1 MKKPELRDR
10 YIERRRDMTP
20 LQVAKK
26 SKAVLERLKTEID
39 WQSARYVHVYESV
52 DSWNEVHTSDLIRF
66 IQTELPDIDLTVG
79 AAIPGTPVPTLPYDI
94 VVVPLLAFDR
104 DWNRLGFGGG
114 WYDRFLAALPNAT
127 KVGLAYDL
135 QRTDSISAEP
145 HDIALDMVVTESG
158 VTKK

>member
-52 DSWNEVHTSDLIRF
+52 DSWNE
-66 IQTELPDIDLTVG
+66 LPDIDLTVG

-104 DWNRLGFGGG
+104 DCNRLGFGGG

-145 HDIALDMVVTESG
+145 HDIALDMVVTETG